1 MEPGDDARAVIAGSV
16 LASVVLQNRESLQ
29 YTSETVEIPFTLL
42 LSMPYREGDHY
53 AISTSFGVVDARE
66 AGGEITLSQSLSCT
80 ALAFSLGTERAV
92 IAATP
97 TAECAAKANVSFTV
111 YYPGRDE
118 TPWDI
123 AKKYRVREEDLILH
137 EPETFSEATR
147 RTAVLIP
154 ARRSALYRRVVEE

>member
-1 MEPGDDARAVIAGSV
+1 MLVFKPLNEESADEIITKFETDIYNCDVEY
-16 LASVVLQNRESLQ
+16 LREIIDS
-29 YTSETVEIPFTLL
+29 L
-42 LSMPYREGDHY
+42 LSDGECEY
-53 AISTSFGVVDARE
+53 A
-66 AGGEITLSQSLSCT
+66 LSQSLSCT

-137 EPETFSEATR
+137 EPERFSESTR
-147 RTAVLIP
+147 RTAVLIT